1 MSTSQTIV
9 VPGIPELLNKNFLD
23 ILLPPAPASI
33 EDDFMIIEPVGQP
46 SAVNRTVDAL
56 KDKSRRTFTTK
67 GAPAYNS
74 TNSAILDAFNN
85 LSDTTFSL
93 DVAKYLSQ
101 SWSED
106 PQLTLRLIWT
116 LRSIPDGKGSKEI
129 FYRYV
134 CL

>member
-56 KDKSRRTFTTK
+56 KEKSRRTFTTK

-74 TNSAILDAFNN
+74 TNSAILDAIFPNRGTKI
-85 LSDTTFSL
+85 LS
-93 DVAKYLSQ
+93 
-101 SWSED
+101 
-106 PQLTLRLIWT
+106 
-116 LRSIPDGKGSKEI
+116 
-129 FYRYV
+129 
-134 CL
+134 